1 MPASDKFVVNDQ
13 APLGLNLRSAPDPSG
28 NNILAVIPH
37 GHSVSKL
44 AESEVPKWWRVSTT
58 LNNSPAEG
66 FVNSK
71 FLSPEGEPAATA
83 SEIVAVDLPTT
94 GKTVT
99 RANKLRPFPLTEVP
113 PTKRRASD
121 PAEMRVSAIRTLID
135 WFKVESSVRYLP
147 SGGATFCNIYAYDY
161 CFMTEAYLPRVWWT
175 TQALLKLHAGQPVAI
190 KYGETVEELNANA
203 LNNWFKQFGEH
214 FGWRR
219 VFSLTELQDAAN
231 QGKVCITVARAK
243 QQFHHGHGHIVAVV
257 PENDDFKAKRQPN
270 GEVVKTVQSQ
280 AGGHNHDYIVQRW
293 WDDGTYADFGH
304 WVHD

>member
-1 MPASDKFVVNDQ
+1 
-13 APLGLNLRSAPDPSG
+13 
-28 NNILAVIPH
+28 
-37 GHSVSKL
+37 KL
-44 AESEVPKWWRVSTT
+44 ADSEVPKWWRVNTT
-58 LNNSPAEG
+58 LNGSVAEG

-71 FLSPEGEPAATA
+71 FLSPSDGPAATA
-83 SEIVAVDLPTT
+83 QEIVAVDLPTT
-94 GKTVT
+94 GMTVT
-99 RANKLRPFPLTEVP
+99 RANKLRAHPLTETP
-113 PTKRRASD
+113 PIKRKALD
-121 PAEMRVSAIRTLID
+121 PAATRVSAIRQLID
-135 WFKVESSVRYLP
+135 WFKVESSARYLA

-175 TQALLKLHAGQPVAI
+175 TQALLKLQAGKPVPI
-190 KYGETVEELNANA
+190 EYGETVEELTANS
-203 LNNWFKQFGEH
+203 LNNWFKQWGEH

-257 PENDDFKAKRQPN
+257 PENDTFRAQRHN
-270 GEVVKTVQSQ
+270 GEVLKTVQSQ
-280 AGGHNHDYIVQRW
+280 AGGHNHDYVVQRW

>member
-13 APLGLNLRSAPDPSG
+13 APLGLNLRNAPDPSG

-37 GHSVSKL
+37 GHPVSKL
-44 AESEVPKWWRVSTT
+44 AEAEVPKWWRVNTT
-58 LNNSPAEG
+58 LNGSPAEG

-71 FLSPEGEPAATA
+71 FLSPEDGSIATA

-94 GKTVT
+94 GMTVT
-99 RANKLRPFPLTEVP
+99 RANKLRAHPLTETP

-121 PAEMRVSAIRTLID
+121 PADTRVSALRQLID
-135 WFKVESSVRYLP
+135 WFKVESSARYLP
-147 SGGATFCNIYAYDY
+147 GGGSTFCNIYAYDY

-175 TQALLKLHAGQPVAI
+175 DRALLKLQAGQSVPI
-190 KYGETVEELNANA
+190 KYGETVEEITANSLNK
-203 LNNWFKQFGEH
+203 WFKQWGEH

-219 VFSLTELQDAAN
+219 EISLTALQNAAN
-231 QGKVCITVARAK
+231 QGKVCITVAQAK
-243 QQFHHGHGHIVAVV
+243 PHFHNGHGHIVAVV
-257 PENDDFKAKRQPN
+257 PENSDFKAKREN

-280 AGGHNHDYIVQRW
+280 AGAHNHDYVVQRW

>member
-1 MPASDKFVVNDQ
+1 MPAPDEFVVNDQ
-13 APLGLNLRSAPDPSG
+13 APLGLNLRSAPDPTQ

-37 GHSVSKL
+37 GHEVSKL
-44 AESEVPKWWRVSTT
+44 AESEVPKWWRVRTT
-58 LNNSPAEG
+58 LNGSPAEG

-71 FLSPEGEPAATA
+71 FLSPADGPGVTA
-83 SEIVAVDLPTT
+83 QEIVAVDLPTT
-94 GKTVT
+94 GMTVT
-99 RANKLRPFPLTEVP
+99 RANKLRAHPLTEVP
-113 PTKRRASD
+113 PTKRHAAD
-121 PAEMRVSAIRTLID
+121 PAATRVSAVRQLID

-147 SGGATFCNIYAYDY
+147 SGGSTFCNIYAYDY

-175 TQALLKLHAGQPVAI
+175 TQALLKLQQGQSVPI
-190 KYGETVEELNANA
+190 KYGETVEELTANS
-203 LNNWFKQFGEH
+203 LNNWFKQWGEH
-214 FGWRR
+214 FGWKR

-257 PENDDFKAKRQPN
+257 PENDTFKAQRQN
-270 GEVVKTVQSQ
+270 GEVIKTVQSQ
-280 AGGHNHDYIVQRW
+280 AGGHNHDYVVQRW